1 MKYTCTTETGSVY
14 VLDYDEGTVEK
25 NGDFVCGL
33 HTIKSVPSVS
43 NRDRK
48 LWSTIH
54 SSPDVEFPTVG
65 DRMYVS
71 GGHVKDWAFTTDIAS
86 VVKS

>member
-1 MKYTCTTETGSVY
+1 MIYRCVTETGSVY

-25 NGDFVCGL
+25 NGEYLCELKVV
-33 HTIKSVPSVS
+33 KSVPSLS
-43 NRDRK
+43 NRDQN
-48 LWSTIH
+48 LWPAIH
-54 SSPDVEFPTVG
+54 NAKPVEAPVVG

-71 GGHVKDWAFTTDIAS
+71 GGHGKDWAFTTDIAS